1 MRVESPLSDLTGWA
15 GVDIG
20 VFKKPDGRVVVV
32 VINDGSAK
40 DLRLNGM
47 ERFAGTEVA
56 VTTTTQDKNW
66 EESAFVFSDHVSL
79 EENSVT
85 TFVFGG

>member
-1 MRVESPLSDLTGWA
+1 M
-15 GVDIG
+15 
-20 VFKKPDGRVVVV
+20 VV

-56 VTTTTQDKNW
+56 VTTTTQDKIW